1 MTETTPLVSDRQA
14 RLVHRLASTFYGLAA
29 TAAVI
34 GQTWVAVDHLP
45 WPDGMS
51 VVWRVAATA
60 PFAVVLELL
69 AVVLAVM
76 SDYRLRLGERAVG
89 IRAFSA
95 TVAIVATG
103 VIVLGHREDIYL
115 AAGFGTLSAA
125 AYLLALVHMA
135 ARRRDALRAAG
146 QLAQV
151 APAYG
156 LYRRLRH
163 PVLTARASELARERG
178 LGLYESLRAAE
189 LELRAARRRPAIAAA
204 VESAIRA
211 SHDDP
216 RMAEIAVST
225 LDLDRIA
232 AELELQA
239 DYAGWAA
246 RLAPAVTA
254 PQADVSAPEDESPL
268 YVPGAWV
275 THSGDS
281 PARLVTHSGESPE
294 SPVAIAD
301 SPAPTSS
308 DSPGDSPE
316 SAGKSA
322 GGTSQRVTHSG
333 DSPRSVPAELIE
345 RARGVSDDPEVRMA
359 WLWHATEGRA
369 SGRELAR
376 AGDVSA
382 STGIRRASQ
391 WRSQPPADPR
401 R

>member
-1 MTETTPLVSDRQA
+1 MTETATPLVSDRLVSDRQA
-14 RLVHRLASTFYGLAA
+14 RLVHRLATAFYAAAA
-29 TAAVI
+29 TGAVI
-34 GQTWVAVDHLP
+34 AQTMVAMAHIPWSESIALP
-45 WPDGMS
+45 
-51 VVWRVAATA
+51 VRVLVSGAGAAT
-60 PFAVVLELL
+60 LELL

-76 SDYRLRLGERAVG
+76 ADYRMRLGERAVAV
-89 IRAFSA
+89 RVFSA
-95 TVAIVATG
+95 LVAIVATG
-103 VIVLGHREDIYL
+103 VIVIGHHHDLYL
-115 AAGFGTLSAA
+115 ATALATLSAA

-146 QLAQV
+146 MLAQV
-151 APAYG
+151 PPSYG
-156 LYRRLRH
+156 LLRWIRR
-163 PVLTARASELARERG
+163 PVLTARAAELARVQG
-178 LGLYESLRAAE
+178 LGLRESLTQAE
-189 LELRAARRRPAIAAA
+189 LELRAERRRPAIAAA
-204 VESAIRA
+204 VESAIRS

-232 AELELQA
+232 AELAATA

-254 PQADVSAPEDESPL
+254 PPEDESPL

-281 PARLVTHSGESPE
+281 PARLVTHSGESP
-294 SPVAIAD
+294 VAIAD
-301 SPAPTSS
+301 SPAPTPS
-308 DSPGDSPE
+308 DSPADSGESPGE
-316 SAGKSA
+316 SAG